1 MKRKIKEY
9 SQKLNLPVI
18 SDRWSEMAEQASKNN
33 VPYSQFLFSLLELEI
48 IEKQERMMKTLL
60 KFARF
65 PSRKTMDDF
74 DFTAQPDIDERRIR
88 ELMNLSFLDDNEN
101 LIFLGPPGIGKTHL
115 AIAIGIEAVSK
126 GLKTYFVS
134 LNDMVSQ
141 LRKAEQEEKLE
152 KKIRSFIKPSVL
164 IIDEIGY
171 LTLEPQSAHYL
182 FQVISRR
189 YERGSIILTSN
200 KGFGEWGE
208 MVGDPI
214 IATAMLDR
222 LLHHSRIFNLK
233 GDSYRLKEKQMNTQ
247 KQKD

>member
-1 MKRKIKEY
+1 MDHKTVKKYIMTETIFTARKRNRSSKIMY
-9 SQKLNLPVI
+9 HIV
-18 SDRWSEMAEQASKNN
+18 
-33 VPYSQFLFSLLELEI
+33 SLLELEI
-48 IEKQERMMKTLL
+48 TEKQERMKKNLL

-65 PSRKTMDDF
+65 PYRKMIDHF
-74 DFTAQPDIDERRIR
+74 DFTAQVDMDERRIR
-88 ELMNLSFLDDNEN
+88 ELMNLSFLDNKEN

-115 AIAIGIEAVSK
+115 AVAIDMEAISK
-126 GLKTYFVS
+126 EMKTHFITIS
-134 LNDMVSQ
+134 ELVSQ
-141 LRKAEQEEKLE
+141 LRKVEQQEKLE
-152 KKIRSFIKPSVL
+152 KKIVFFIKSSVL

-171 LTLEPQSAHYL
+171 LNLDTQSAHYL

-208 MVGDPI
+208 MVGVPI

-233 GDSYRLKEKQMNTQ
+233 GDSYRLKEKHLSTQ

>member
-1 MKRKIKEY
+1 MRKKIREY
-9 SQKLNLPVI
+9 SHNKLNLPVI
-18 SDRWSEMAEQASKNN
+18 ADRWSILAEQASKDN

-48 IEKQERMMKTLL
+48 IEKQERTMKTLL
-60 KFARF
+60 KFAKF
-65 PSRKTMDDF
+65 PYRKTMDDF
-74 DFTAQPDIDERRIR
+74 DFTVQPNIDERRIK
-88 ELMNLSFLDDNEN
+88 ELMNLSFLEENEN

-115 AIAIGIEAVSK
+115 AVAIGLEAVSK
-126 GLKTYFVS
+126 GLKTYFITLS
-134 LNDMVSQ
+134 DMVSQ
-141 LRKAEQEEKLE
+141 LRKAEQNEKLE
-152 KKIRSFIKPSVL
+152 RKIRSFVKPSVL

-171 LTLEPQSAHYL
+171 LNLDPQSAHYL

-233 GDSYRLKEKQMNTQ
+233 GNSYRLKEKQMKTQ
-247 KQKD
+247 KD

>member
-1 MKRKIKEY
+1 MKREIKEY

-18 SDRWSEMAEQASKNN
+18 ADRWSELAEQASKDN

-48 IEKQERMMKTLL
+48 TEKQERMKSTLL

-65 PSRKTMDDF
+65 PYRKTINQF
-74 DFTAQPDIDERRIR
+74 DFTVQLDLDERRIR
-88 ELMNLSFLDDNEN
+88 ELMNLSFLDNKEN

-115 AIAIGIEAVSK
+115 AVAIGMEAITK
-126 GLKTYFVS
+126 GMKTYFITMS
-134 LNDMVSQ
+134 ELVSQ
-141 LRKAEQEEKLE
+141 LRKAEQQGKLE
-152 KKIRSFIKPSVL
+152 KKIGSFIKPSVL

-171 LTLEPQSAHYL
+171 LNLDTQSAHYL

-233 GDSYRLKEKQMNTQ
+233 GDSYRLKEKHLSTQ

>member
-1 MKRKIKEY
+1 
-9 SQKLNLPVI
+9 LNLPVVA
-18 SDRWSEMAEQASKNN
+18 DRWSEMAEQASKDN

-48 IEKQERMMKTLL
+48 IEKQERTMKTLL

-65 PSRKTMDDF
+65 PYRKTMDEF
-74 DFTAQPDIDERRIR
+74 DFTAQPNIDERRVK

-115 AIAIGIEAVSK
+115 AVAIGLEAVSK
-126 GLKTYFVS
+126 GLKTYFITLSELVT
-134 LNDMVSQ
+134 Q

-152 KKIRSFIKPSVL
+152 RKIKAFVKPSVL

-171 LTLEPQSAHYL
+171 LNLDPNSAHYL

-233 GDSYRLKEKQMNTQ
+233 GASYRLKEKQIKTEGLR
-247 KQKD
+247 